1 MKRLLD
7 TVHKAQELFKKE
19 LEKVAASPEGLTEA
33 QYVRYLTMQYHLTR
47 GVQRHFFRI
56 AAHPDLSRRRSFRK
70 FLLSFGN
77 EEELHFEIAR
87 TDLKQLGLEPT
98 ECPLDVTLWWAYFDS
113 IVDARPF
120 LRLGGTAVLE
130 NIAGKSGP
138 TIQKLFA
145 RAKYIT
151 EKNSRFLVMHQHD
164 ESLPHGD
171 QILDALKEAGLEPQ
185 HWADLVKG
193 AEIATVLYLRMC
205 DWALRLEDPKSLA
218 DFGTGL
224 IAA

>member
-1 MKRLLD
+1 MNRLLER
-7 TVHKAQELFKKE
+7 VHQAQRLFKERLE
-19 LEKVAASPEGLTEA
+19 LVAATKDGLTEA
-33 QYVRYLTMQYHLTR
+33 QYIRYLTMQYHLTN

-56 AAHPDLSRRRSFRK
+56 AAHPDLARRRSFRK

-87 TDLKQLGLEPT
+87 ADLKQLGHEPSD
-98 ECPLDVTLWWAYFDS
+98 CPLDVTLWWAYFNS
-113 IVDARPF
+113 VVDERPF

-130 NIAGKSGP
+130 NIAGASGP
-138 TIQKLFA
+138 TIQALFA
-145 RAKYIT
+145 RAPYPT
-151 EKNSRFLVMHQHD
+151 PKNSKFLVMHQHD

-171 QILDALKEAGLEPQ
+171 QILDALKEANLEP
-185 HWADLVKG
+185 HHLNDLVKG

-205 DWALRLEDPKSLA
+205 EWALRLDKTETA